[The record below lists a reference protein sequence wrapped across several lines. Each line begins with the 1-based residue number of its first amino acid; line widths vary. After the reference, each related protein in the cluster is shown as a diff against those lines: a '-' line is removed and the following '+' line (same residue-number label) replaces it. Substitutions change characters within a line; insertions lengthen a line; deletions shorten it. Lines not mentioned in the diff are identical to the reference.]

1 MSLMDESG
9 NTKDDL
15 KLPTG
20 TDDADKLAVLLQE
33 EFDSGKELTVTV
45 LKARGSPARCC
56 AVRRN
61 RLLRCAPTCRPPSCV
76 HSCSLAQ
83 GQGWGAPYPIAS
95 PQRHG

>member
-45 LKARGSPARCC
+45 LKARACRARCC
-56 AVRRN
+56 AVRRSQ
-61 RLLRCAPTCRPPSCV
+61 RQRCAPTRCPPSSV
-76 HSCSLAQ
+76 RSCSNAQ
-83 GQGWGAPYPIAS
+83 GQRWGAPYPNAS
-95 PQRHG
+95 SERHG

>member
-1 MSLMDESG
+1 MDESG

-45 LKARGSPARCC
+45 LKARACPSRCC
-56 AVRRN
+56 AVCRKLQQRVT
-61 RLLRCAPTCRPPSCV
+61 PTLRPPSSV
-76 HSCSLAQ
+76 HSCDSAQ
-83 GQGWGAPYPIAS
+83 GQG
-95 PQRHG
+95 

>member
-45 LKARGSPARCC
+45 LKARACPARCC
-56 AVRRN
+56 AVCRNLRR
-61 RLLRCAPTCRPPSCV
+61 RGTHAPPAKLRPQLR
-76 HSCSLAQ
+76 AQ
-83 GQGWGAPYPIAS
+83 GQGWGPPYPDTS
-95 PQRHG
+95 SQKGE